1 VTVQPTKVED
11 FVINAAHQNIIIGT
25 VLNKLISLLI
35 VSIVAKKVIL
45 LGNVQIMKKGYTEKE
60 AHALDAVQFVTH

>member
-1 VTVQPTKVED
+1 MED